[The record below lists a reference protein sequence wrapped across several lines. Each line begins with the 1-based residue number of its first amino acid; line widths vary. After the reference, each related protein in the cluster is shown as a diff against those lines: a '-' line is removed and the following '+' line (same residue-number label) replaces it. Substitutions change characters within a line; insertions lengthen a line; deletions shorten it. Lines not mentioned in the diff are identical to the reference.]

1 MIEGTLAPGLTV
13 RESMIEGQGCF
24 ATREFKKR
32 RRIAEYTGEKVSRH
46 EIARRVRGQRRI
58 YVCGVNSYWGIDGS
72 RGGNGTQYI
81 NHSCRPNAFTRV
93 VHGHILFFAL
103 RDISSGEEITV
114 DYVDSYHSNAKRCQ
128 CGSQTCRSKIN
139 RQAK

>member
-13 RESMIEGQGCF
+13 RESTIEGQGCF
-24 ATREFKKR
+24 ATRDFMKR

-46 EIARRVRGQRRI
+46 EIARRVRGKRRI
-58 YVCGVNSYWGIDGS
+58 YISGIDSYWGIDGS
-72 RGGNGTQYI
+72 QGGNGTQYI
-81 NHSCRPNAFTRV
+81 NHSCRPNAFMRV

-114 DYVDSYHSNAKRCQ
+114 DYVDSYHSDEKRCQ
-128 CGSQTCRSKIN
+128 CGSPKCRSKIN
-139 RQAK
+139 RQTK